1 MRFINLIRKNISV
14 IWQVVALLL
23 ILQVV
28 TLTTPSVPTPSTT
41 AFTNIEDAAPG
52 ELLYHSFPAAL
63 V

>member
-1 MRFINLIRKNISV
+1 MSFINLIRKNISV

-23 ILQVV
+23 ILQGV
-28 TLTTPSVPTPSTT
+28 TLTTPSVPTRPAS
-41 AFTNIEDAAPG
+41 ALTNIEDAAPG